1 MSRVR
6 TAWSSLNRHLLFAV
20 ALSLGVAARVITMLG
35 FPPAIWFGGDS
46 ASYTSTAL
54 RLAPA
59 TSRLSGYGVMLF
71 ILRPLHSYV
80 VVTALQHLMG
90 LAIAV
95 MIYALARRYGL
106 AGWLATLAA
115 LPVLLDAYELQ
126 LEHEIL
132 PSVPFGFLVMVAVT
146 LILWWRG
153 DRPLWATVTAG
164 VVLAVSA
171 SVWPVGLPL
180 LLLYLGYL
188 LLRRVG
194 WRRFAVTV
202 VASAVPLAAY
212 GLWFDTVYHSPAFS
226 YSDGIFLWSRTM
238 SFANCAVIRPPAG
251 EAVLCPHQ
259 PVASRPSAS
268 SFIWVNSPLDKLPK
282 PKFSQHNN
290 ALAQDFAIRAI
301 KAQPGAYLR
310 TVVHDVGLSFSWQR
324 PNRPSAHLNQ
334 RYQFRYATVHWVPA
348 AEVVASGHTV
358 GSDQLA
364 YGGTGTTRA
373 VAPFAGWLRAYQRY
387 VYLRGTLLGVI
398 MLIGLGGIVRFWL
411 RGGIR
416 RLAGWGGPG
425 LYPWAAAAAL
435 LVVPVMTADFDLRYV
450 LISVPVAVLSAALAF
465 SRGEAAVGAGAQPAT
480 PAPAPADSEPAPADE
495 ASAEPASGAPPGP
508 LAQRRKDPAA
518 RGAGGEGQAGH

>member
-1 MSRVR
+1 MSRVS
-6 TAWSSLNRHLLFAV
+6 TAWSRLGRHLLFAV

-35 FPPAIWFGGDS
+35 YPPAIWFGGDS
-46 ASYTSTAL
+46 ASYTATAL

-71 ILRPLHSYV
+71 ILRPLHSYL
-80 VVTALQHLMG
+80 VVTAVQHLMG

-106 AGWLATLAA
+106 PGWLGALAT

-126 LEHEIL
+126 LEHQIL

-164 VVLAVSA
+164 AVLAVSA

-180 LLLYLGYL
+180 LVLYLGYL

-212 GLWFDTVYHSPAFS
+212 GLWFDAVYHTPTLS

-238 SFANCAVIRPPAG
+238 SFANCAVIKPPAG
-251 EAVLCPHQ
+251 EAVLCPRQ

-282 PKFSQHNN
+282 PKFSRHNN

-301 KAQPGAYLR
+301 EAQPGAYAR
-310 TVVHDVGLSFSWQR
+310 TVLHDLGLSFSWQR
-324 PNRPSAHLNQ
+324 PNRPSAHLNE
-334 RYQFRYATVHWVPA
+334 RYQFRYATVHWIPPGEVLA
-348 AEVVASGHTV
+348 AGHTV
-358 GSDQLA
+358 AGDQLA
-364 YGGTGTTRA
+364 YGGATTTRA
-373 VAPFAGWLRAYQRY
+373 VAPFAGWLRSYQRY
-387 VYLRGTLLGVI
+387 VYLRGTMLGVI
-398 MLIGLGGIVRFWL
+398 LLIGLGGIVRFWL

-425 LYPWAAAAAL
+425 LYPWAAAVTL

-465 SRGEAAVGAGAQPAT
+465 SRRTLAAGTDPQPAES
-480 PAPAPADSEPAPADE
+480 APASTEPAPA
-495 ASAEPASGAPPGP
+495 EPAPGEPAPSATPPSP
-508 LAQRRKDPAA
+508 LPQRRKDPAA
-518 RGAGGEGQAGH
+518 RGAGGEGQTGH